1 MKTYVIN
8 LSDRKDRMELF
19 ESQKTVGTPNYGYIG
34 KSLNSLEYERFDAVN
49 GSKLTY
55 NN

>member
-19 ESQKTVGTPNYGYIG
+19 ESQKTVGTPNYGYVG
-34 KSLNSLEYERFDAVN
+34 RSLNTLEYERFDAVN
-49 GSKLTY
+49 GLSLIHI
-55 NN
+55 